1 MIFSEGLVEELQ
13 KDHMELS
20 DQGWRDQRQQADET
34 KQPT

>member
-13 KDHMELS
+13 KDPKEVS
-20 DQGWRDQRQQADET
+20 DQGRSDQRQQADET